1 MTSPPGRSTPSTVVF
16 DLGGVLVDWDPRY
29 LYRRLLPDEAAV
41 ERFLGQVCTAEW
53 NAAQDAGRSWADAVA
68 EATARFPDHAELI
81 AAYDERWSE
90 TIGGEIA
97 GTVEVLRD
105 LREGGLTTYALT
117 NWSGE
122 KFDLTFPMFEW
133 LSWFDGIVVSGR
145 EGIVKP
151 DPRIFAILLDRYR
164 LEPSSTVYVD
174 DVEANVDAARSA
186 GMAGVLF
193 TGPEGLR
200 SDLRRLGLLSGDGSA
215 RPSVAGTSAHL
226 P

>member
-1 MTSPPGRSTPSTVVF
+1 MSPAGRSTPSTVVF

-29 LYRRLLPDEAAV
+29 LYRRLLPDDAAV
-41 ERFLGQVCTAEW
+41 ERFLAQVCTAEW

-68 EATARFPDHAELI
+68 EATARFPDHAGLI
-81 AAYDERWSE
+81 AAYDERWPE
-90 TIGGEIA
+90 TIGGEIT
-97 GTVEVLRD
+97 GTVAVLRE
-105 LREGGLTTYALT
+105 LRERGLPMYALT
-117 NWSGE
+117 NWSWE

-145 EGIVKP
+145 EGVVKP
-151 DPRIFAILLDRYR
+151 DPRIFAILIDRYR
-164 LEPSSTVYVD
+164 LDPPSTLYVD
-174 DVEANVDAARSA
+174 DVQANVDAARGA

-193 TGPEGLR
+193 TGPDRLR
-200 SDLRRLGLLSGDGSA
+200 SDLHGLGLLSGNGSG